1 LAYADGMA
9 TIFDQIEEL
18 KIEHHPIRPGGKMM
32 PVIAGVVVGL
42 VLGYLGWVLPT
53 PGGSFLIPTL
63 IVAGAGILVL
73 LVGGLFALHLN
84 HQSLWVFCVTVLVLT
99 IAASI
104 WTFAFSMPASVAW
117 DANATHEAQVVLARV
132 NAEPKTSAGIPI
144 KACWTVRQ
152 GSIGSLRAPYSE
164 CGVSTREGHYVT
176 FGSIGYNGG
185 LGYTDRGAA
194 TFPDACSR
202 HLTGEWWVYRSE
214 TNGEG
219 GCPVGYRFQGGP

>member
-1 LAYADGMA
+1 MAYADRMA
-9 TIFDQIEEL
+9 TVFDQIEEL
-18 KIEHHPIRPGGKMM
+18 KIAPNPKQSGGKIV
-32 PVIAGVVVGL
+32 PLIGGVVVGL
-42 VLGYLGWVLPT
+42 VLAYLGWILPI

-63 IVAGAGILVL
+63 IVAGAGVLVT
-73 LVGGLFALHLN
+73 LVGGVFALHSN
-84 HQSLWVFCVTVLVLT
+84 HHSLRVFCITVLVLT

-104 WTFAFSMPASVAW
+104 WTYAFSMPASVAW
-117 DANATHEAQVVLARV
+117 DSNATHEARIVLARV
-132 NAEPKTSAGIPI
+132 DAEPKTNTGIPI

-164 CGVSTREGHYVT
+164 CGVSTREGHFVT
-176 FGSIGYNGG
+176 FSPIGYNGG
-185 LGYTDRGAA
+185 LSYTDRGAA